1 MKCNRCGWPRNP
13 GSIHHSAVAGP
24 PTKAWR
30 KIEGL
35 SEMPNDGAGSTK
47 GNWRDDAAPTSGDA
61 GKTSSKSR
69 KPRRRP
75 VSERIIEEISVERRV
90 ALEILADR

>member
-1 MKCNRCGWPRNP
+1 
-13 GSIHHSAVAGP
+13 
-24 PTKAWR
+24 
-30 KIEGL
+30 
-35 SEMPNDGAGSTK
+35 MPNDGAGLSK
-47 GNWRDDAAPTSGDA
+47 GNPRDNAAPTSEDT
-61 GKTSSKSR
+61 GKKPSKSR

>member
-1 MKCNRCGWPRNP
+1 
-13 GSIHHSAVAGP
+13 
-24 PTKAWR
+24 
-30 KIEGL
+30 
-35 SEMPNDGAGSTK
+35 MPNDEASLSK
-47 GNWRDDAAPTSGDA
+47 GKPRDAAAPISGDA
-61 GKTSSKSR
+61 GKKSSESR

>member
-1 MKCNRCGWPRNP
+1 M
-13 GSIHHSAVAGP
+13 
-24 PTKAWR
+24 
-30 KIEGL
+30 
-35 SEMPNDGAGSTK
+35 TK
-47 GNWRDDAAPTSGDA
+47 GNPRDDTAPTSGDA
-61 GKTSSKSR
+61 GKKPSKSR

>member
-1 MKCNRCGWPRNP
+1 
-13 GSIHHSAVAGP
+13 
-24 PTKAWR
+24 
-30 KIEGL
+30 
-35 SEMPNDGAGSTK
+35 MPNDGASLSK
-47 GNWRDDAAPTSGDA
+47 GKSRDDAAPTSGDA
-61 GKTSSKSR
+61 SEKPSESR